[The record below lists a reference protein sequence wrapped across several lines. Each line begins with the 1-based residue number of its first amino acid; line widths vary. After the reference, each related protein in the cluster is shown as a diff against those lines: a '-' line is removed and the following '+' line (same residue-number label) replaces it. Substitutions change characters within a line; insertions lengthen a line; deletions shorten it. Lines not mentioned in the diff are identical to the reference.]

1 MLAVSSSHCTCIAV
15 SNMELFYFPH
25 DSLKEF
31 LPKEYV
37 KSKNIEK
44 KIKEVREF
52 KKSKCCVLVTW
63 LYMLPCTINAI
74 LHIVYLVIT
83 V

>member
-1 MLAVSSSHCTCIAV
+1 MLAVSSNRCTCIAV
-15 SNMELFYFPH
+15 SNMELFYFSH

-52 KKSKCCVLVTW
+52 KKSKCCVLVTC
-63 LYMLPCTINAI
+63 LYKVIFHKINHKG
-74 LHIVYLVIT
+74 LHLTLYH
-83 V
+83 